1 MLEEDLECSEHW
13 GEVLRTP
20 WPSFLVSSGP
30 RTHKQAHV
38 PSGAHLHGRLTLPA
52 LPRTSPHSL
61 TVHTHTFRTLSE
73 TRPPHSR
80 EWEQMQCLRS
90 ANTHTP
96 LHTHRHRTRHAQ
108 LSPHDSR
115 SQPSERHRAPVSKLF
130 HPQTTHASCSPTHP
144 SHTDTHSSTALPWQ
158 ATARIPYFELCLYPQ
173 PCLSLATYT
182 YAHTIPHTHTRILV
196 RRHIC
201 AHKHAAST
209 HALIPYLFPRFHSQQ

>member
-52 LPRTSPHSL
+52 FPRTSPHSL

-80 EWEQMQCLRS
+80 EREQMQCLRS

-96 LHTHRHRTRHAQ
+96 LHTHRRRTRHAQ
-108 LSPHDSR
+108 LSPHAIRLTLS
-115 SQPSERHRAPVSKLF
+115 AF
-130 HPQTTHASCSPTHP
+130 GTTPCARVKTFPPTDYARLVLTDP
-144 SHTDTHSSTALPWQ
+144 PKSH
-158 ATARIPYFELCLYPQ
+158 
-173 PCLSLATYT
+173 
-182 YAHTIPHTHTRILV
+182 
-196 RRHIC
+196 
-201 AHKHAAST
+201 
-209 HALIPYLFPRFHSQQ
+209 

>member
-1 MLEEDLECSEHW
+1 MKRVLHTHVSGSRCSA
-13 GEVLRTP
+13 
-20 WPSFLVSSGP
+20 SGP
-30 RTHKQAHV
+30 RTLTRPCTRIGVAHV
-38 PSGAHLHGRLTLPA
+38 T
-52 LPRTSPHSL
+52 HSY
-61 TVHTHTFRTLSE
+61 
-73 TRPPHSR
+73 
-80 EWEQMQCLRS
+80 
-90 ANTHTP
+90 
-96 LHTHRHRTRHAQ
+96 HRT
-108 LSPHDSR
+108 PYDSR

-173 PCLSLATYT
+173 PCLSLATYI